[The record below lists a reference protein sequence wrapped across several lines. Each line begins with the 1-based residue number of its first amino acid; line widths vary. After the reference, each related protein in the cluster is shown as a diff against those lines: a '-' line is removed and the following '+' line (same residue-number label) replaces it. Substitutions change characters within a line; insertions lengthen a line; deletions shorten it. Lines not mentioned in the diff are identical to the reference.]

1 MSTFTEKRRHPR
13 IKLITKVTHMAGK
26 FFHYYYSRDLSLG
39 GIFLETQEPFPIG
52 TEVQLEFPLP
62 EVAERLSV
70 KGKVV
75 RIVERAEDA
84 PGPYP
89 GMGVEFMGMT
99 EEARGMLADFVT
111 RSLTR

>member
-1 MSTFTEKRRHPR
+1 MAFAEKRRHPR
-13 IKLITKVTHMAGK
+13 IKLITKVTHMAGD
-26 FFHYYYSRDLSLG
+26 FFHYYYSRDLSIG

-52 TEVQLEFPLP
+52 TEVKLEFPLP

-70 KGKVV
+70 KGAVV

-89 GMGVEFMGMT
+89 GMGIEFVGLS
-99 EEARGMLADFVT
+99 EEAQAMLADFIT
-111 RSLTR
+111 RSISA